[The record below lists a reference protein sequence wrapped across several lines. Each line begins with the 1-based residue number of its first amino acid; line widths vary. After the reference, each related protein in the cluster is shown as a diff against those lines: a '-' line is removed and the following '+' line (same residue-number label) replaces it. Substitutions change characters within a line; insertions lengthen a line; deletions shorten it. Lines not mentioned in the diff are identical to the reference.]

1 MSKLTE
7 LIEELT
13 IDYFPD
19 NYEWQDDQFNDK
31 IQAIIDEV
39 ILAELKDLLTFAYMQ
54 DGMENILYE
63 EIQKRIKGESKFK
76 SQPETGINK

>member
-31 IQAIIDEV
+31 IQAIIDE
-39 ILAELKDLLTFAYMQ
+39 ACKEQKMNCADKFHE
-54 DGMENILYE
+54 DSENYNTIIY
-63 EIQKRIKGESKFK
+63 SK
-76 SQPETGINK
+76 QPETGIELRQTQK